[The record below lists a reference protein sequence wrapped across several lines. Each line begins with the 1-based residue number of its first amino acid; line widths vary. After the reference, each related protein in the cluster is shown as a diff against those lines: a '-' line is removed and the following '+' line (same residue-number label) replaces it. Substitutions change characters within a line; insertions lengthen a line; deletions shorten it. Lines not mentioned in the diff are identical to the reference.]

1 MQFLF
6 PGFLLAGLAIAIP
19 ILIHL
24 FYFRRF
30 KPIYFTNVRFLRE
43 IKEETAS
50 RSRLRNLLVLLARIL
65 AILALVAAFAQ
76 PFLPRG
82 ETANQGP
89 KAVGIYID
97 NSFSMGALSRDV
109 PLLEVAKI
117 KANEIIDGYGGE
129 DRFQIMT
136 NTYSGQEQRLVSR
149 EQARELITDIQL
161 SPVVAD
167 LATVLRRQQQILR
180 SQSDHTRFSY
190 LISDFQKNASFTG
203 DFQDTSMTITAIPLQ
218 AVQEQNVAIDSAWFE
233 GPVLIA
239 RQANPLVIRVTNH
252 GDEEVEQVRLSVIE
266 NGQEKPIGQL
276 AISPGATV
284 TDTLLY
290 TAQQAG
296 WQPLELR
303 ITDFPVQFDDA
314 YYLAAEV
321 KERIGILV
329 IYDGIATPY
338 LQKGTMGIQAF
349 EPVFQSASQV
359 DYSQFARYQLIIL
372 DDLST
377 LSSGLISELESF
389 MKAGGNVLVFPKGNQ
404 TDLNGFAD
412 LSTRAGARRY
422 GTWDPKSQDV
432 SELNTRSFVFSDVY
446 TNAKANLRLP
456 ATQGN
461 YQMESGGAVD
471 EEVLISYRNG
481 QRMLARYPVDLG
493 NLFLSSAPLNEAYSD
508 LIKTGEVFIPMVY
521 KMALSGRRNHQLA
534 YTIGQDLE
542 VELTVPVRKTA
553 ESLLRFRSENEE
565 FVPSQ
570 RYIGS
575 RVKLGME
582 EGLTRS
588 GVYDVLDDQATVL
601 GNVAFNYDRRESDL
615 SILGVEDIRAKGFQ
629 IPDETARA
637 DLSVWVGEQ
646 ERGIVLWRWCVIL
659 ALVLIAI
666 ESLLLRFWK
675 T

>member
-65 AILALVAAFAQ
+65 AILAMVAAFAQ

-82 ETANQGP
+82 ETADQGP

-109 PLLEVAKI
+109 PLLEVAKM
-117 KANEIIDGYGGE
+117 KANEIMDGYGGE
-129 DRFQIMT
+129 DQFQIMT
-136 NTYSGQEQRLVSR
+136 NTYAGQEQRMVSR
-149 EQARELITDIQL
+149 DQARELIADIQL
-161 SPVVAD
+161 SPKLTD
-167 LATVLRRQQQILR
+167 LGTVLRRQQQTLR

-190 LISDFQKNASFTG
+190 LISDFQKNSSLTG

-218 AVQEQNVAIDSAWFE
+218 AVQEQNVSIDSAWFE

-239 RQANPLVIRVTNH
+239 RQANPLVVQVTNH
-252 GDEEVEQVRLSVIE
+252 GDEEVEQVRLSLLE

-276 AISPGATV
+276 TIAPGATV

-290 TAQQAG
+290 SAQVAG

-303 ITDFPVQFDDA
+303 ITDFPVQFDDS
-314 YYLAAEV
+314 YFLAVEV

-329 IYDGIATPY
+329 IYEGAVTPH
-338 LQKGTMGIQAF
+338 LQKGTAGIQAF
-349 EPVFQSASQV
+349 EPLFQSASQV

-372 DDLST
+372 DDLSA
-377 LSSGLISELESF
+377 LSSGLIAELESF
-389 MKAGGNVLVFPKGNQ
+389 MRSGGNVLVFPKGNQ
-404 TDLNGFAD
+404 TNLNGFAD
-412 LSTRAGARRY
+412 LCARAGARRY
-422 GTWDPKSQDV
+422 GAWDPKAQNV
-432 SELNTRSFVFSDVY
+432 SEINTRSFVFSDVY
-446 TNAKANLRLP
+446 TNARANLRLP
-456 ATQGN
+456 ATLGN
-461 YQMESGGAVD
+461 YQMESSGPVN
-471 EEVLISYRNG
+471 EEVLISYRSG
-481 QRMLARYPVDLG
+481 QRMLARYPLELG
-493 NLFLSSAPLNEAYSD
+493 NLFLSSAPLGEEFND
-508 LIKTGEVFIPMVY
+508 LVKTGEVFIPMVY
-521 KMALSGRRNHQLA
+521 KMALSGRTNHRVA
-534 YTIGQDLE
+534 YTIGKDRE

-553 ESLLRFRSENEE
+553 ESLLRLRSDNEE

-582 EGLTRS
+582 VGLSHS
-588 GVYDVLDDQATVL
+588 GIYDVVDDQTSVL
-601 GNVAFNYDRRESDL
+601 ANVAFNYDRRESDL
-615 SILGVEDIRAKGFQ
+615 SILGMEDILAKGFQ

-659 ALVLIAI
+659 ALAFLAI

>member
-6 PGFLLAGLAIAIP
+6 PGFLIAGLAIAIP

-30 KPIYFTNVRFLRE
+30 KPVYFTNVRFLRE
-43 IKEETAS
+43 IKEETAA

-82 ETANQGP
+82 ETADQGP

-109 PLLEVAKI
+109 PLLEVAKM
-117 KANEIIDGYGGE
+117 KAGEIIDGYGGE

-136 NTYSGQEQRLVSR
+136 NSYSGQEQRLVTR
-149 EQARELITDIQL
+149 EQARELIADIQL
-161 SPVVAD
+161 SPNVAD

-180 SQSDHTRFSY
+180 GQSDHTRFSY
-190 LISDFQKNASFTG
+190 LISDFQKNSSFTG

-218 AVQEQNVAIDSAWFE
+218 AVQEQNVSIDSAWFE

-239 RQANPLVIRVTNH
+239 RQANPLVVQVTNH
-252 GDEEVEQVRLSVIE
+252 GIEEVEQVRLSLLE

-276 AISPGATV
+276 SIPPGITV

-296 WQPLELR
+296 WQSLELR
-303 ITDFPVQFDDA
+303 VTDFPVQFDDA

-321 KERIGILV
+321 RERIGILV
-329 IYDGIATPY
+329 IFDGAATPY
-338 LQKGTMGIQAF
+338 LQKGTMGVQAF

-359 DYSQFARYQLIIL
+359 DYSRFSKYQLIIL
-372 DDLST
+372 DDLGV
-377 LSSGLISELESF
+377 LSSGLVKELESF
-389 MKAGGNVLVFPKGNQ
+389 MKGGGNVLVFPKGNQ
-404 TDLNGFAD
+404 ADLKGFAE
-412 LSTRAGARRY
+412 LSSLAGARRY
-422 GTWDPKSQDV
+422 GDWTAQTLNV
-432 SELNTRSFVFSDVY
+432 SELNTNSFIFSDVY
-446 TNAKANLRLP
+446 TNARANLRLP
-456 ATQGN
+456 VTKG
-461 YQMESGGAVD
+461 YYRMESGGPVD
-471 EEVLISYRNG
+471 EEPLVTFRDG
-481 QRMLARYPVDLG
+481 QRMLARYPLELG
-493 NLFLSSAPLNEAYSD
+493 NLFLSSAPLGEEFSD
-508 LIKTGEVFIPMVY
+508 LVKTGEVFIPMVY
-521 KMALSGRRNHQLA
+521 KMALSGRRNTRLA

-542 VELTVPVRKTA
+542 VELTVPIRKSA
-553 ESLLRFRSENEE
+553 ESLLRLRSAKEE

-575 RVKLGME
+575 RVKLGLE
-582 EGLTRS
+582 EGLS
-588 GVYDVLDDQATVL
+588 FAGVYDVLDDQEANL

-615 SILGVEDIRAKGFQ
+615 SILEMEDIRAKGFQ

-659 ALVLIAI
+659 ALVMIAI